1 MKTGPYRVLDAL
13 GSLKQTHLKPLPMI
27 TPSNHVGHFMTTVQ
41 TSVLVYDTRPPS
53 SLPFLADDREPKSI
67 VSVCLSRKRF
77 VGIIIIML
85 IIVVALV
92 VVLALLAALPQDIHT
107 STEVY
112 NVNNDTVLAVQF
124 DRHKYNAV
132 TLKHIRRNIV
142 PTHTVYVYSQNCETL
157 TVYNQTVLRTSNH
170 SINIS
175 QHTLVSDPTYL
186 LPGSKM
192 EFNVTL
198 LNVPSITAEIYLYIF
213 NDLDILFTYY
223 YEQNLGKNAYKSKV
237 YTHGSGSQS
246 TTTSIQYNVTDKG
259 YWFAAIVSDTLFEM
273 EYSSRFYEVLYNRSK
288 LPEKCV
294 LQDTDSCQVD
304 YSFTSASQKECVLC
318 YVTAPPVTSPD
329 PAHITTTVTRKGETP
344 SFYGVLAILIFFCI
358 LSFVIISIT
367 CICSFVPASKGKYSP
382 LP

>member
-1 MKTGPYRVLDAL
+1 MVIA
-13 GSLKQTHLKPLPMI
+13 
-27 TPSNHVGHFMTTVQ
+27 
-41 TSVLVYDTRPPS
+41 
-53 SLPFLADDREPKSI
+53 
-67 VSVCLSRKRF
+67 
-77 VGIIIIML
+77 ML
-85 IIVVALV
+85 ITIIFSLVVAV
-92 VVLALLAALPQDIHT
+92 ALLGVFPKDIHT

-124 DRHKYNAV
+124 DRSEYNAI
-132 TLKHIRRNIV
+132 TLKHIRRDIV
-142 PTHTVYVYSQNCETL
+142 RTHTVYAYSQNCETL
-157 TVYNQTVLRTSNH
+157 TVYNRTVLRTSNH

-175 QHTLVSDPTYL
+175 QHTLLSDPTYL

-192 EFNVTL
+192 EFNVTI

-246 TTTSIQYNVTDKG
+246 TTTSIQYNVSEEG
-259 YWFAAIVSDTLFEM
+259 YWFAAIVCDTPFEM

-318 YVTAPPVTSPD
+318 YVAAPPVTSPD

-344 SFYGVLAILIFFCI
+344 SFYGVLAILISFCI
-358 LSFVIISIT
+358 MIFFIISIT
-367 CICSFVPASKGKYSP
+367 FICSFVTASKGKYSP